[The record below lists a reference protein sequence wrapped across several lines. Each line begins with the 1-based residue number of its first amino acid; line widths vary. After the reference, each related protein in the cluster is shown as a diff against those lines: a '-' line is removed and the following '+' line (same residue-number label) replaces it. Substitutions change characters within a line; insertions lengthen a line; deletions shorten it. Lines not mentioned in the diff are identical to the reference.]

1 MEWRW
6 VRKRKKSPTPP
17 SYVQPT
23 CISVWMINPTLLLIV
38 VISIILINHCRLFPL
53 TAAVSREAS
62 LESSCLITIFRLIT
76 LRSGVTNKISCW
88 KSKSLIKFLVEI
100 KALFTLVIIFKSTTE
115 RWNNNHLFSSKY
127 NLSKRLFSEITI
139 SFISAK
145 KLAQLTLCLLSNII
159 LLISSADISG
169 QIIVEI

>member
-1 MEWRW
+1 MW
-6 VRKRKKSPTPP
+6 
-17 SYVQPT
+17 
-23 CISVWMINPTLLLIV
+23 
-38 VISIILINHCRLFPL
+38 LINHCRLFPL

-88 KSKSLIKFLVEI
+88 KSKSLINFLLKI
-100 KALFTLVIIFKSTTE
+100 KAGSWEWLELFTLIIIVKSTV
-115 RWNNNHLFSSKY
+115 RWNNHIPSITFQKDLF
-127 NLSKRLFSEITI
+127 LEITI

-159 LLISSADISG
+159 LLISSSDISV